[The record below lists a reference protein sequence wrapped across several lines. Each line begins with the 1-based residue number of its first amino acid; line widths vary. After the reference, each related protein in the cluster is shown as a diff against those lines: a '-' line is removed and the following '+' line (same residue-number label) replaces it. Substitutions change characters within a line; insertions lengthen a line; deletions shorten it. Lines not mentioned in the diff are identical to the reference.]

1 MYITIKFFQIKHYRS
16 KLKNQNAASLYK
28 DDGQTRISTLYLA
41 HLLNRGDHPQQERLL
56 QELLRNLMN
65 LRIEDEVSLYFISVE
80 ERVVRRSGGRGGV
93 SNFISIERGESPRV
107 VKALAK
113 VS

>member
-16 KLKNQNAASLYK
+16 KLKNQYAASLYK

-65 LRIEDEVSLYFISVE
+65 LRIADEVSLYFISVE
-80 ERVVRRSGGRGGV
+80 ERVVRRSGGWGEF